1 MKIPIAKPLFDENEK
16 RAILETLE
24 SGWVMQGPKVQE
36 FERVVSEYV
45 GGKFGKATSSG
56 TAALHLALIA
66 CGIGRGDE
74 VILPPFTCV
83 ASANPVEYVG
93 AKPVFVDI
101 DLKTFNIDVSK
112 IEEAITENTKAIM
125 PVHLFG
131 LCADMGP
138 ILRLAKK
145 YGLKIIEDAA
155 LALGAFYKGKHAG
168 TFGDVGCFSFHPR
181 KMITTGEGG
190 MIITNHAETT
200 EMVEVLRNYG
210 AATSAWQRHHDR
222 FHVLPKY
229 HVLGYNYKMTDLQA
243 SIGVEQMKKLPLLL
257 NARKR
262 LAETYDQKISDIY
275 WLRVPQVPKGCMHA
289 YQSYVC
295 LFAPNCVD
303 QITLKM
309 DYVVRLHKARDRL
322 MNKLAEKGITTVQGA
337 QAIHATDYY
346 RKKYHLREADFAQA
360 WIADRL
366 SIALPLLPQMS
377 EQEQEYVIGIIKSL
391 SGQFL

>member
-1 MKIPIAKPLFDENEK
+1 MKIPVAKPLFDENEK
-16 RAILETLE
+16 KAILETLE

-36 FERVVSEYV
+36 FERAVSEYV
-45 GGKFGKATSSG
+45 SGKFAKATSSG
-56 TAALHLALIA
+56 TAALHLALVA

-83 ASANPVEYVG
+83 ASANPVEYIG

-101 DLKTFNIDVSK
+101 DLKTFNIDVPK
-112 IEEAITENTKAIM
+112 IEEAITESTKAIM

-138 ILRLAKK
+138 IVRLAKE
-145 YGLKIIEDAA
+145 YDLKIIEDAA

-168 TFGDVGCFSFHPR
+168 TFGDTGCFSFHPR

-190 MIITNHAETT
+190 MIITNHAEIT

-210 AATSAWQRHHDR
+210 AAISAWQRHHGQ

-229 HVLGYNYKMTDLQA
+229 HVLGYNYKMTDIQA

-262 LAETYDQKISDIY
+262 LARI
-275 WLRVPQVPKGCMHA
+275 
-289 YQSYVC
+289 
-295 LFAPNCVD
+295 
-303 QITLKM
+303 
-309 DYVVRLHKARDRL
+309 
-322 MNKLAEKGITTVQGA
+322 
-337 QAIHATDYY
+337 
-346 RKKYHLREADFAQA
+346 
-360 WIADRL
+360 
-366 SIALPLLPQMS
+366 
-377 EQEQEYVIGIIKSL
+377 
-391 SGQFL
+391 